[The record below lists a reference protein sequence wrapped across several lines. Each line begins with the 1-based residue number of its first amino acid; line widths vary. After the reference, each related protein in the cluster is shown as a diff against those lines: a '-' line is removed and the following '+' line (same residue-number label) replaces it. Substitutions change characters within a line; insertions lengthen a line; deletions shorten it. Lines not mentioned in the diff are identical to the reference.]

1 MKKFLKC
8 AFAVLVA
15 ASPLFSCEKP
25 ETVEDSVSVVLD
37 KSSLELTVGDTFVL
51 EAEVSPSEKA
61 GELQWAS
68 SDPET
73 VSVED
78 GKVTALKEGEA
89 VVSVSAG
96 GAAATCSITV
106 LPLAAPKVGDY
117 LYEDGTWSD
126 GGLVSIGADGLN
138 PVWADVK
145 PAPKAGKKVIG
156 IVFQTDPA
164 RIAESDKAAGYVN
177 GYAVAVRFAH
187 GTEKATTFWS
197 RDYDFSCLKGA
208 KLASTWYGNVNGR
221 EETGT
226 VSSTYGDTM
235 ADNMPAFDCVLNGF
249 SLTAPAGTSGWFLPS
264 TGQLWDMAAN
274 LCGHEVAGFMK
285 EWQTY
290 DYDAT
295 WYCSENVSYDAL
307 ARFND
312 TMSEIPDEDKDELV
326 VNDSSH
332 PFCSLWASTPYDSE
346 SACIIN
352 IGTDGLIECMCDWYD
367 ADCYARPILA
377 F

>member
-8 AFAVLVA
+8 AFAVLLA

-25 ETVEDSVSVVLD
+25 ETGEDSVSVVLD

-89 VVSVSAG
+89 TVSASAG

-126 GGLVSIGADGLN
+126 GGLVSIDADGLN

-145 PAPKAGKKVIG
+145 PAPKDGKKVIG
-156 IVFQTDPA
+156 IVFQTDPS
-164 RIAESDKAAGYVN
+164 RIAESDKAAGYSN

-187 GTEKATTFWS
+187 GTEKSTTFWS
-197 RDYDFSCLKGA
+197 RDYGFSCLKGA
-208 KLASTWYGNVNGR
+208 KLASTWYSNVNGR
-221 EETGT
+221 EETET
-226 VSSTYGDTM
+226 VRSTYGDTM

-274 LCGHEVAGFMK
+274 LCGHEVAEFMK

-312 TMSEIPDEDKDELV
+312 TMSEIPDEDKEELV